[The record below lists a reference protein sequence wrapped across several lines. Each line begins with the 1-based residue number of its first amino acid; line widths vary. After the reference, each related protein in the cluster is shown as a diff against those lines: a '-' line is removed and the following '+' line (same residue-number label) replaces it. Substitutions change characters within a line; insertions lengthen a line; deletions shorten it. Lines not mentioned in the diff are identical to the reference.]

1 MSSSNK
7 LHWRKASA
15 LEHDIQVQL
24 FKWAGLMSCQYPE
37 LKGMFAIPNGGL
49 RTAVT
54 GARLKAE
61 GAKSGVPDIFL
72 PAPRVGS
79 AGLFVEMKRK
89 EGVESANQKDW
100 RLFLTAQ
107 GYTSVVCFSFDEAVS
122 AILEHLGK
130 KKMRIT
136 Q

>member
-1 MSSSNK
+1 MSSGNK
-7 LHWRKASA
+7 LHWRKVSS

-24 FKWAGLMSCQYPE
+24 FKWAELMIHQYPE
-37 LKGMFAIPNGGL
+37 LRGMFAIPNGGL
-49 RTAVT
+49 RTVVT

-61 GAKSGVPDIFL
+61 GAKPGVPDIFF

-79 AGLFVEMKRK
+79 AGLFIEMKRK

-107 GYTSVVCFSFDEAVS
+107 GYTSVVCYSFDEAVS
-122 AILEHLGK
+122 VILEHLGK
-130 KKMRIT
+130 KKARIT